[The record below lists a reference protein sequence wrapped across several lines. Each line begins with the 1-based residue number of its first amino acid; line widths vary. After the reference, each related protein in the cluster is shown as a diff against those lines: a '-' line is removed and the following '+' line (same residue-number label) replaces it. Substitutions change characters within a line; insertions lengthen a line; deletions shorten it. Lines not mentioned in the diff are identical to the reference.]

1 MHLVTGGA
9 GFIGSHIVEALL
21 RRGESVR
28 VVDNFST
35 GRPENLRGFADR
47 IELITGDVSDP
58 AVARSAMQGVEV
70 VFHQAALPSV
80 PRSIRDPLS
89 THASNANGTL
99 QLLEAARHA
108 GVTRF
113 VYAASSSAYGDTPT
127 LPKHEDMPTNPRS
140 PYAVSKLTGEYYAQA
155 YHRVYGLET
164 VCLRYFNIFGPRQD
178 PDSPYAAVIPKFAA
192 ELLAGRPP
200 VINGDGEQTRD
211 FTYIDNAVAAN
222 MLAATA
228 PAEAAGQVFNVACG
242 QRVSLNTLV
251 KLLQEE
257 TGVRVA
263 PKYAAERP
271 GDVRDS
277 LASIDK
283 ARRVLG
289 YEPQVSLKEGLAL
302 TVSDLIAQTGFRRA
316 A

>member
-1 MHLVTGGA
+1 MYLVTGGA
-9 GFIGSHIVEALL
+9 GFIGSHIVAALL
-21 RRGESVR
+21 DRGERVR

-35 GRPENLRGFADR
+35 GRPENLRGFVER
-47 IELITGDVSDP
+47 IELITGDVADE
-58 AVARSAMQGVEV
+58 AVARAAMQGVDV

-80 PRSIRDPLS
+80 PRSIRDPLAS
-89 THASNANGTL
+89 HASNATGTL

-113 VYAASSSAYGDTPT
+113 VYAASSSAYGDTPV
-127 LPKHEDMPTNPRS
+127 LPKHEDMPVNPRS
-140 PYAVSKLTGEYYAQA
+140 PYAVAKLTGEHYAQA

-164 VCLRYFNIFGPRQD
+164 ICLRYFNIFGPRQD
-178 PDSPYAAVIPKFAA
+178 PESPYAAVIPRFAA

-200 VINGDGEQTRD
+200 IIHGDGEQTRD

-222 MLAATA
+222 LLAAAA
-228 PAEAAGQVFNVACG
+228 PAEAAGQVCNVACG

-251 KLLQEE
+251 KLLQAE
-257 TGVRVA
+257 TGVRIA
-263 PKYAAERP
+263 PKYVAERP

-277 LASIDK
+277 LAAIDK
-283 ARRVLG
+283 AKRLLG
-289 YEPQVSLKEGLAL
+289 YEPLVDLKEGLAL
-302 TVSDLIAQTGFRRA
+302 TVADLIAQTGLRRA

>member
-21 RRGESVR
+21 RQGESVR

-35 GRPENLRGFADR
+35 GRPENLRGFVHR

-58 AVARSAMQGVEV
+58 SVARAAMQGVEV

-80 PRSIRDPLS
+80 PRSIRDPLGS
-89 THASNANGTL
+89 HAANANGTL

-108 GVTRF
+108 GVSRF

-127 LPKHEDMPTNPRS
+127 LPKIEDMPTNPRS

-178 PDSPYAAVIPKFAA
+178 PESPYAAVIPKFAA

-222 MLAATA
+222 LLAAAA

-251 KLLQEE
+251 KMLQAE

-263 PKYAAERP
+263 PKFAPERP

-277 LASIDK
+277 LASIEK
-283 ARRVLG
+283 AKRILG
-289 YEPQVSLKEGLAL
+289 YEPEVSLKEGLAF
-302 TVSDLIAQTGFRRA
+302 TVADLIAQTGLRRA